1 MHNGKSE
8 SAPAAEPQP
17 PTRRKDAS
25 PSRVPVPIKST
36 ASVAPAKP
44 DMSLQKDTKDAKEA
58 PKNAQ
63 KPIKKLATFAKP
75 NISNVVSRIDT
86 GVKATTSHTSA
97 SSAPSSAAPV
107 ITKKP
112 PSAATLKRQQSLAQ
126 LKSSTT
132 PNPVPSTPKSIK
144 KSVSTSS
151 LSDTAK
157 KPAVPTFKRMPS
169 SLGLRKPISADA
181 KVKPVVSA
189 MVNPPASAVKP
200 RSRTNSIRPPVSK
213 STVVPPAT
221 LKTENERLKRENEEL
236 KQKLEDLTLKIA
248 SMPMISNEPMI
259 SSEPTQP
266 EESAEP
272 ISEHPAT
279 DPLVSPPNHEEVQI
293 EDEDAIKEDEMG
305 NTTILQ
311 DEEPP
316 AQTVDEEETYGAE
329 EFEVDD
335 VKMST
340 SELKETVDVEEA
352 AKESSS
358 QLSQT
363 SLASGDFVVV
373 SEKHVSITVPDADS
387 TSESTEWDVTK
398 STRKNAARK
407 ARKKSM
413 VAALAFGDLDGSKK
427 EMLFEGA
434 AAAAVAEAAEA
445 EAVAVAA
452 AVAEGRSLRSRK
464 PKV

>member
-1 MHNGKSE
+1 MHNSKSE
-8 SAPAAEPQP
+8 SAPAAEQQP

-36 ASVAPAKP
+36 TSAAPAKP
-44 DMSLQKDTKDAKEA
+44 DTSLQKDTKDPKEVA
-58 PKNAQ
+58 KNAQ

-75 NISNVVSRIDT
+75 NISNIVSRIDS
-86 GVKATTSHTSA
+86 GVKATTSTTSNTST
-97 SSAPSSAAPV
+97 SSTVPAATV
-107 ITKKP
+107 IAKKP

-132 PNPVPSTPKSIK
+132 TSNPVPSTPSIK

-157 KPAVPTFKRMPS
+157 KPAVPAFKRMPS
-169 SLGLRKPISADA
+169 SLGLRKPASADA
-181 KVKPVVSA
+181 KVKNVVA
-189 MVNPPASAVKP
+189 AAAVVNPPASAVKP
-200 RSRTNSIRPPVSK
+200 RSRANSIRPLVTK
-213 STVVPPAT
+213 AIATPAT
-221 LKTENERLKRENEEL
+221 LRTENERLKRENEEL
-236 KQKLEDLTLKIA
+236 KQKLVDLTMKIA
-248 SMPMISNEPMI
+248 NMPMISNEP
-259 SSEPTQP
+259 TQP
-266 EESAEP
+266 EEPAEP
-272 ISEHPAT
+272 ILEHPAKH
-279 DPLVSPPNHEEVQI
+279 PLVNPPSHEVQI
-293 EDEDAIKEDEMG
+293 EDEDAIKEEEM
-305 NTTILQ
+305 TATASLQ

-316 AQTVDEEETYGAE
+316 VTVDEEETYGAE
-329 EFEVDD
+329 EFEVDE

-340 SELKETVDVEEA
+340 GEFKESCEVEA
-352 AKESSS
+352 AKESLS

-373 SEKHVSITVPDADS
+373 SEKHVSIALPDADS

-413 VAALAFGDLDGSKK
+413 VAALAFGDLDGSEK
-427 EMLFEGA
+427 EMFEGA
-434 AAAAVAEAAEA
+434 VVAAAVAEAAEA
-445 EAVAVAA
+445 DAVAVAA

>member
-8 SAPAAEPQP
+8 SAPAAEQQP

-36 ASVAPAKP
+36 ASAVPAKP
-44 DMSLQKDTKDAKEA
+44 DMSLQKDTKDPKEVA
-58 PKNAQ
+58 KNAQ
-63 KPIKKLATFAKP
+63 KPIKKLATVAKP
-75 NISNVVSRIDT
+75 NISNIVSRIDS
-86 GVKATTSHTSA
+86 GVRATTSTTSNTST
-97 SSAPSSAAPV
+97 SSTVPAATV
-107 ITKKP
+107 IAKKP

-132 PNPVPSTPKSIK
+132 TSNPVPSTPSIK

-157 KPAVPTFKRMPS
+157 KPAAPAFKRMPS
-169 SLGLRKPISADA
+169 SLGLRKPVSADA
-181 KVKPVVSA
+181 KVKNVVA
-189 MVNPPASAVKP
+189 AAAVMNPPSAVKP
-200 RSRTNSIRPPVSK
+200 RSRANSIRPPVTK
-213 STVVPPAT
+213 AIATVVPPAT
-221 LKTENERLKRENEEL
+221 LRNENERLKRENEEL
-236 KQKLEDLTLKIA
+236 KKKLEDLTMKIA
-248 SMPMISNEPMI
+248 NMPMI
-259 SSEPTQP
+259 SSESTQP
-266 EESAEP
+266 EEPAEP
-272 ISEHPAT
+272 ILEHPAT
-279 DPLVSPPNHEEVQI
+279 HPLVNPPSHEVQI
-293 EDEDAIKEDEMG
+293 EVEDAIKEDEMG
-305 NTTILQ
+305 AAAILQ

-329 EFEVDD
+329 EFEVDE

-340 SELKETVDVEEA
+340 GEFKESGELEP
-352 AKESSS
+352 AKESLS

-373 SEKHVSITVPDADS
+373 SEKHVSIALPDADS

-398 STRKNAARK
+398 STRKNVTRK

-427 EMLFEGA
+427 EMFEGA
-434 AAAAVAEAAEA
+434 VVAAAVAEAAEA

>member
-17 PTRRKDAS
+17 PTTRRKDAS

-36 ASVAPAKP
+36 ASAVPAKP
-44 DMSLQKDTKDAKEA
+44 DMSLQKDTKGPKEPA
-58 PKNAQ
+58 KNAQ

-75 NISNVVSRIDT
+75 NISNVVSRIDS
-86 GVKATTSHTSA
+86 GVKVNISNTAATSSTSSTV
-97 SSAPSSAAPV
+97 PAAPV
-107 ITKKP
+107 IAKKP

-126 LKSSTT
+126 LKSATATS
-132 PNPVPSTPKSIK
+132 NPVPSTPSIK

-157 KPAVPTFKRMPS
+157 KPAVPAFKRMPS
-169 SLGLRKPISADA
+169 SLGLRKPVSADA
-181 KVKPVVSA
+181 KVKHVTAAAV
-189 MVNPPASAVKP
+189 PASAVKP
-200 RSRTNSIRPPVSK
+200 RSRANSIRPTVTK
-213 STVVPPAT
+213 AVAAVVPPVT
-221 LKTENERLKRENEEL
+221 LRTENERLKRENEEL
-236 KQKLEDLTLKIA
+236 KQKLEELTSKIA
-248 SMPMISNEPMI
+248 RMPMISNE
-259 SSEPTQP
+259 STQP
-266 EESAEP
+266 DEPVEP
-272 ISEHPAT
+272 ILEHPAIH
-279 DPLVSPPNHEEVQI
+279 PLVSPPSHEAQI
-293 EDEDAIKEDEMG
+293 DDEDAIKEDEMG
-305 NTTILQ
+305 ATAILQ

-329 EFEVDD
+329 EFELDE

-340 SELKETVDVEEA
+340 SEFKETVDVEA
-352 AKESSS
+352 AKESLS

-363 SLASGDFVVV
+363 SLVSGDFAAV
-373 SEKHVSITVPDADS
+373 SEKHVSIPLPDADS

-413 VAALAFGDLDGSKK
+413 VAALAFGELDGSKK
-427 EMLFEGA
+427 EMFEGA
-434 AAAAVAEAAEA
+434 VAAAAVAEAAEA

>member
-1 MHNGKSE
+1 MHNSKSE

-17 PTRRKDAS
+17 PTTRRKDAS

-36 ASVAPAKP
+36 ASAVPAKP
-44 DMSLQKDTKDAKEA
+44 DMSLQKDTKDPKEA
-58 PKNAQ
+58 AKNAQ

-75 NISNVVSRIDT
+75 NISNVVSRIDS
-86 GVKATTSHTSA
+86 GVKATNTSTTSNT
-97 SSAPSSAAPV
+97 SSSSTVPAAPV
-107 ITKKP
+107 IAKKP

-132 PNPVPSTPKSIK
+132 SSNPVPSTPSIK

-157 KPAVPTFKRMPS
+157 KPAVPAFKRMPS
-169 SLGLRKPISADA
+169 SLGLRKPVSADA
-181 KVKPVVSA
+181 KVKNVVSA
-189 MVNPPASAVKP
+189 AAVVNPPASAVKP
-200 RSRTNSIRPPVSK
+200 RSRTNSIRPTVTK
-213 STVVPPAT
+213 AVAAVVPPAT
-221 LKTENERLKRENEEL
+221 LRIENERLKRENEEL
-236 KQKLEDLTLKIA
+236 KQKLEDLTMKIA
-248 SMPMISNEPMI
+248 RMPMISNEP
-259 SSEPTQP
+259 TQP
-266 EESAEP
+266 VQPAEP
-272 ISEHPAT
+272 ILEHPAT
-279 DPLVSPPNHEEVQI
+279 HPLVNQPSHEVQI
-293 EDEDAIKEDEMG
+293 EDEDAIKEDAMG
-305 NTTILQ
+305 ATAILQ

-329 EFEVDD
+329 EFEVDE

-340 SELKETVDVEEA
+340 VEFKETVNFEA
-352 AKESSS
+352 AKES
-358 QLSQT
+358 LMSQT

-373 SEKHVSITVPDADS
+373 SEKHVSIALPDADS

-407 ARKKSM
+407 ARKKSV

-427 EMLFEGA
+427 EMFEGA
-434 AAAAVAEAAEA
+434 VAAAAVAEAAEA
-445 EAVAVAA
+445 EAFAVAA

>member
-8 SAPAAEPQP
+8 SAPAAEQQP

-36 ASVAPAKP
+36 ASAVPAKP
-44 DMSLQKDTKDAKEA
+44 DMSLQKDTKDPKEVA
-58 PKNAQ
+58 KNAQ

-75 NISNVVSRIDT
+75 NISNIVSRIDS
-86 GVKATTSHTSA
+86 GVKATTSTTSNTST
-97 SSAPSSAAPV
+97 SSAVPAATV
-107 ITKKP
+107 IAKKP

-132 PNPVPSTPKSIK
+132 TSNPVPSTPSIK

-157 KPAVPTFKRMPS
+157 KPAAPAFKRMPS
-169 SLGLRKPISADA
+169 SLGLRKPVSADA
-181 KVKPVVSA
+181 KVKNVVA
-189 MVNPPASAVKP
+189 AAAVPASAVKP
-200 RSRTNSIRPPVSK
+200 RSRANSIRPPVTK
-213 STVVPPAT
+213 AIATVVPPAT
-221 LKTENERLKRENEEL
+221 LKNENERLKRENEEL
-236 KQKLEDLTLKIA
+236 KKKLEDLTMKIA
-248 SMPMISNEPMI
+248 NMPMI
-259 SSEPTQP
+259 SSESTQP
-266 EESAEP
+266 EEPAEP
-272 ISEHPAT
+272 ILEHPAT
-279 DPLVSPPNHEEVQI
+279 HPLVNPPSHEVQI

-305 NTTILQ
+305 ATAILQ
-311 DEEPP
+311 DEELP

-329 EFEVDD
+329 EFEVDE

-340 SELKETVDVEEA
+340 GEF
-352 AKESSS
+352 KESRELEAGKESLS

-373 SEKHVSITVPDADS
+373 SEKHVSIALPDADS

-427 EMLFEGA
+427 EMFEGA
-434 AAAAVAEAAEA
+434 VVAAAVAEAAEA